1 MATSEAMP
9 FQSHQIRFALAYP
22 RMNEIVLGNLLISM
36 FAVDG
41 FIEAHR
47 LAQFVHF
54 HGRESV
60 DDS

>member
-1 MATSEAMP
+1 MATAEAMP
-9 FQSHQIRFALAYP
+9 FQSQQIRFALAYP

-36 FAVDG
+36 FAVDR
-41 FIEAHR
+41 FIEAQR

-54 HGRESV
+54 HRREHI